1 MKLEELREKVGKR
14 ALLSVGGY
22 SYLAKNQVDEY
33 KILEISPSQEWV
45 KLLDQNG
52 RRFWKR
58 INEVSLLE
66 FLGDLEPR
74 PHT

>member
-14 ALLSVGGY
+14 ALLNVSGVYNPSRYGPIE
-22 SYLAKNQVDEY
+22 EY
-33 KILEISPSQEWV
+33 RILEISPSQEWV

-58 INEVSLLE
+58 INEVALLE
-66 FLGDLEPR
+66 FLRR
-74 PHT
+74 P